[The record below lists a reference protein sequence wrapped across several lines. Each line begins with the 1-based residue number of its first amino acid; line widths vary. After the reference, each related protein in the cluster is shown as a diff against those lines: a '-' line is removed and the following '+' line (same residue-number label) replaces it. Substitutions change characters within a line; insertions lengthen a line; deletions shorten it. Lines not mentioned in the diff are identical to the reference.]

1 MREIGV
7 VVVVNDFVVRS
18 KGKNGG
24 KKDTLRLGLE

>member
-18 KGKNGG
+18 KVKMAGKR
-24 KKDTLRLGLE
+24 TLYV